1 MFAMASCIFAIPIQ
15 QQQHFQLD
23 HHSIPPT
30 KKIPSSYIN
39 TYKNINE
46 LESYYSNIVNQVVD
60 TTVSEIIET
69 APETYL
75 TIHELQF
82 AGREYCRITLK
93 GFLDVLEH
101 ELTHHIKDNLLASI
115 RPLLEGYNKNDV
127 IEYNHYISQQLG
139 SILNPKQFSQNI
151 IRAVYHENQDN
162 KDSSTVYKI
171 WKLITNPTWAQTV
184 HHESNESMALEAWL
198 HSWLMDI
205 EYTLK
210 DDFDAK
216 VYSLSLTL

>member
-1 MFAMASCIFAIPIQ
+1 M
-15 QQQHFQLD
+15 
-23 HHSIPPT
+23 
-30 KKIPSSYIN
+30 
-39 TYKNINE
+39 
-46 LESYYSNIVNQVVD
+46 
-60 TTVSEIIET
+60 
-69 APETYL
+69 
-75 TIHELQF
+75 
-82 AGREYCRITLK
+82 
-93 GFLDVLEH
+93 DVLEH

-115 RPLLEGYNKNDV
+115 RPLLEGYDKNDV

-162 KDSSTVYKI
+162 KDTSTAYKI

-205 EYTLK
+205 EDILK

>member
-82 AGREYCRITLK
+82 AGR
-93 GFLDVLEH
+93 G
-101 ELTHHIKDNLLASI
+101 
-115 RPLLEGYNKNDV
+115 
-127 IEYNHYISQQLG
+127 
-139 SILNPKQFSQNI
+139 
-151 IRAVYHENQDN
+151 
-162 KDSSTVYKI
+162 
-171 WKLITNPTWAQTV
+171 
-184 HHESNESMALEAWL
+184 M
-198 HSWLMDI
+198 
-205 EYTLK
+205 
-210 DDFDAK
+210 
-216 VYSLSLTL
+216 